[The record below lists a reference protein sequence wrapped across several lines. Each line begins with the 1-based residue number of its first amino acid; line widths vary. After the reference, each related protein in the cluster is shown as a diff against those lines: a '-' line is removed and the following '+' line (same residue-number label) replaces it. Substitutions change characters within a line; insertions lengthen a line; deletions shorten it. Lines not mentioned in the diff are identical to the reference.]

1 MKSYNGK
8 TRNMLRMGN
17 KSKAILE
24 HLKGQEIFDMI
35 HEDKKLSK
43 HRFHV
48 SFNAPEEVHYTE
60 FKFYLF
66 GENTA
71 QVVKDGEAFRDSLG
85 AAYAPTIDADQEYC
99 DAFAELNISMK
110 AGNKDKY
117 EALAQKYQEMVDK
130 IGIQG
135 QNVFLKL
142 SATDDMMTAKA
153 FIRQT
158 KRNL

>member
-1 MKSYNGK
+1 
-8 TRNMLRMGN
+8 
-17 KSKAILE
+17 
-24 HLKGQEIFDMI
+24 
-35 HEDKKLSK
+35 
-43 HRFHV
+43 
-48 SFNAPEEVHYTE
+48 
-60 FKFYLF
+60 
-66 GENTA
+66 
-71 QVVKDGEAFRDSLG
+71 
-85 AAYAPTIDADQEYC
+85 
-99 DAFAELNISMK
+99 MK

-153 FIRQT
+153 FKRKT